1 LLASLLKDGS
11 CCVME
16 TEKSKQP
23 TELSIDYVDKI
34 VMIALAEDVGKG
46 DITSEILIPVDLQG
60 RAYMLIKENG
70 VIAGTQVVER
80 VFHQVDP
87 ALEVVTQIKDG
98 TPVKNGDVPMVVSGN
113 VRSIVKAERVALNF
127 FQRLSGI
134 ASTTAEYV
142 EKTRDLFVDIADTR
156 KTTPVLRALEKYAV
170 KMGGG
175 RNHRM
180 DLYDAILIKDNH
192 FAALRALGMSYKEI
206 VTKARKSA
214 APGIIVEAE
223 ATTIQEAL
231 DAVEAG
237 ADIVMLDNMSMMEM
251 TRAVELIAGRAEVE
265 ASGGINLKNVRY
277 VAETGV
283 DFISVGALTHSYKAL
298 DISLELEPQTFK
310 LL

>member
-1 LLASLLKDGS
+1 
-11 CCVME
+11 ME
-16 TEKSKQP
+16 NEKGNQAGGLP
-23 TELSIDYVDKI
+23 IDYVDKV
-34 VMIALAEDVGKG
+34 VMIALAEDIGKG
-46 DITSEILIPVDLQG
+46 DITSEILIPADLQG

-70 VIAGTQVVER
+70 VIAGTRVVER

-87 ALEVVTQIKDG
+87 ALDVLIQIKDG
-98 TPVKNGDVPMVVSGN
+98 TTVKNGDVPMVITGN
-113 VRSIVKAERVALNF
+113 VRSLLKAERVALNF

-156 KTTPVLRALEKYAV
+156 KTTPVLRTLEKYAV

-192 FAALRALGMSYKEI
+192 IAALRALGMSYKDI
-206 VTKARKSA
+206 VSKAKRNA
-214 APGIIVEAE
+214 QPGIIVEAE

-237 ADIVMLDNMSMMEM
+237 ADIVMLDNMSNMEM
-251 TRAVELIAGRAEVE
+251 SRAVELIAGRAEVE
-265 ASGGINLKNVRY
+265 ASGGVNLKNLRS

-283 DFISVGALTHSYKAL
+283 DFISVGALTHSYKAM